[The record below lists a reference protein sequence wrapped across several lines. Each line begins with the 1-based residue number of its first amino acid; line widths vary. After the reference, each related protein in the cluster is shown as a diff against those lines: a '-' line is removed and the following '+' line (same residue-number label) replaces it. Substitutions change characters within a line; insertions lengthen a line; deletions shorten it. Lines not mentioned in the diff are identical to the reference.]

1 MNIEE
6 IKNRINS
13 LPSGG
18 LTTKTIKGNSY
29 IYYQWS
35 ENGKQHSRIVKDDEV
50 ETLRSQIEERKSLQ
64 EQLRKMDLG
73 IQGSENLSPAE
84 PASFKTDVR
93 IGKSLFDFSS
103 SIRNYKKRE
112 LYSAMENYVY
122 GDSHDKVFILYGLRR
137 TGKTTLIRQIIYNM
151 NEADRNKAV
160 FIQVNSDNSLGDIN
174 KDLKK
179 LESMGYKYVFIDEVT
194 LMDDFIE
201 GAALFSDVYAASG
214 MKIVLSGTDSLGFVF
229 SEDEQ
234 LYDRCVL
241 LHTTFIP
248 FREFENVL
256 GIKDIDE
263 YMKFGGTMSQ
273 SGENYNKAIF
283 GSKKATDEYVNTA
296 IARNIQHSLK
306 NYQYEGHFR
315 HLKDLYEKNELTN
328 AINRIVEDIN
338 HEFTIK
344 VLTRDFKSHDFGV
357 SKNNLRNDRE
367 NSTDLLDNIDSKTL
381 TENLMKLLEILNK
394 ENQTVDIDDIHRIE
408 IKEYFD
414 LLDLTCDIPIVDMN
428 DLNDKNYITVF
439 SQPGLRYS
447 QAESL
452 VKTLLMDETF
462 KEVSAPERKRITE
475 RILDEVKG
483 RMLEEI
489 VQLETKKANPDLEVF
504 KLQFAVGEFDMV
516 VYDPVN
522 VCCKIY
528 EVKHSKEKD
537 PLQYRHLINEENC
550 KQTEF
555 RYGTILE
562 KVVLYRGESTEAEQ
576 GIIYRNVE
584 DYLCDLGKNSYA
596 E

>member
-13 LPSGG
+13 LPPGG
-18 LTTKTIKGNSY
+18 LTTKTIKGNPY

-64 EQLRKMDLG
+64 EQLRKIDIE
-73 IQGSENLSPAE
+73 IQGSKNSSFAE
-84 PASFKTDVR
+84 SVSFKTDVR
-93 IGKSLFDFSS
+93 IGKQLLDFSS

-112 LYSAMENYVY
+112 LYSAIENYVY

-151 NEADRNKAV
+151 NESDRNKAV

-328 AINRIVEDIN
+328 AINRIVEDMN

-344 VLTRDFKSHDFGV
+344 VLTRDFKSHDFG
-357 SKNNLRNDRE
+357 SAKDIMRKDRE
-367 NSTDLLDNIDSKTL
+367 NPTDILDDVDGKKF
-381 TENLMKLLEILNK
+381 TENLMSLLEILNK

-414 LLDLTCDIPIVDMN
+414 LLDLTCDIPLVDMK
-428 DLNDKNYITVF
+428 DLSSKKSNTVF

-462 KEVSAPERKRITE
+462 KEVSATERKRITE

-562 KVVLYRGESTEAEQ
+562 KVVLYRGEDAESEH

-584 DYLCDLGKNSYA
+584 DYLCELGKK
-596 E
+596 

>member
-64 EQLRKMDLG
+64 EQLRKMDIE
-73 IQGSENLSPAE
+73 IQGSKNSSFAE
-84 PASFKTDVR
+84 SVSFKTDVR
-93 IGKSLFDFSS
+93 IGKQLLDFSS

-112 LYSAMENYVY
+112 LYSAIENYVY
-122 GDSHDKVFILYGLRR
+122 CDSHDKVFILYGLRR

-174 KDLKK
+174 KDLKI

-328 AINRIVEDIN
+328 AINRIVEDMN

-344 VLTRDFKSHDFGV
+344 VLTRDFKSHDFGI

-394 ENQTVDIDDIHRIE
+394 DNQTVNIEDIHRIE

-462 KEVSAPERKRITE
+462 KEVSASERKRITE

-528 EVKHSKEKD
+528 EVKHSKKKD

-562 KVVLYRGESTEAEQ
+562 KAILYRGESTEAEQ

-584 DYLCDLGKNSYA
+584 DYLCELGKK
-596 E
+596 

>member
-1 MNIEE
+1 MDIEE
-6 IKNRINS
+6 IKSRINS

-18 LTTKTIKGNSY
+18 LTTKIIKGKSY

-35 ENGKQHSRIVKDDEV
+35 EKGKQRSRIVKDDEAD
-50 ETLRSQIEERKSLQ
+50 TLKTQIEERKSLQ
-64 EQLRKMDLG
+64 EQLRRMDLG
-73 IQGSENLSPAE
+73 IQTSKNSSLSEPV
-84 PASFKTDVR
+84 SFRTDVR
-93 IGKSLFDFSS
+93 IGKSLLDFSS
-103 SIRNYKKRE
+103 SIKNYKKRE
-112 LYSAMENYVY
+112 LYSAIENYVY
-122 GDSHDKVFILYGLRR
+122 GESHDKVFILYGLRR

-151 NEADRNKAV
+151 SEADRSKSV
-160 FIQVNSDNSLGDIN
+160 FIQVNADNSLADIN

-179 LESMGYKYVFIDEVT
+179 LESMGYKYVFLDEVT

-214 MKIVLSGTDSLGFVF
+214 MKIVFSGTDSLGFVF

-263 YMKFGGTMSQ
+263 YMKFGGTMSL

-283 GSKKATDEYVNTA
+283 GSKRTTDEYVNTA

-315 HLKDLYEKNELTN
+315 HLKDLYDKNELTN
-328 AINRIVEDIN
+328 VINRIVEDMN

-344 VLTRDFKSHDFGV
+344 VLTRNFISHDFGI
-357 SKNNLRNDRE
+357 SKNNLRKDRE
-367 NSTDLLDNIDSKTL
+367 NPTDILDDIDGKKL

-394 ENQTVDIDDIHRIE
+394 ENQTVNIEDIHRAE

-414 LLDLTCDIPIVDMN
+414 LLDLTCDIPLVDMK
-428 DLNDKNYITVF
+428 DLNDKKSITVF

-462 KEVSAPERKRITE
+462 KDVSASERKRIIE

-489 VQLETKKANPDLEVF
+489 VQLETIKANPELEVF

-516 VYDPVN
+516 VYDPAN

-528 EVKHSKEKD
+528 EVKHSKEKN
-537 PLQYRHLINEENC
+537 PSQYRHLINEENC
-550 KQTEF
+550 KQAEF
-555 RYGTILE
+555 RYGTIQE
-562 KVVLYRGESTEAEQ
+562 KVVLYRGEDAESEQ
-576 GIIYRNVE
+576 GIVYRNVE
-584 DYLCDLGKNSYA
+584 DYLCKLTRK
-596 E
+596 

>member
-13 LPSGG
+13 LPPGG
-18 LTTKTIKGNSY
+18 LTTKTIKGNPY

-64 EQLRKMDLG
+64 EQLRKIDIE
-73 IQGSENLSPAE
+73 IQGSKNSSFAE
-84 PASFKTDVR
+84 SVSFKTDVR
-93 IGKSLFDFSS
+93 IGKQLLDFSS

-112 LYSAMENYVY
+112 LYSAIENYVY

-151 NEADRNKAV
+151 NESDRNKAV

-234 LYDRCVL
+234 LYDRCFL

-328 AINRIVEDIN
+328 AINRIVEDMN

-344 VLTRDFKSHDFGV
+344 VLTRDFKSHDFG
-357 SKNNLRNDRE
+357 SAKDIMRKDRE
-367 NSTDLLDNIDSKTL
+367 NPTDILDDVDGKKF
-381 TENLMKLLEILNK
+381 TENLMSLLEILNK

-414 LLDLTCDIPIVDMN
+414 LLDLTCDIPLVDMK
-428 DLNDKNYITVF
+428 DLSSKKSNTVF

-462 KEVSAPERKRITE
+462 KEVSATERKRITE

-562 KVVLYRGESTEAEQ
+562 KVVLYRGEDAESEH

-584 DYLCDLGKNSYA
+584 DYLCELGKK
-596 E
+596 

>member
-13 LPSGG
+13 LPPGG
-18 LTTKTIKGNSY
+18 LTTKTIKGNPY

-64 EQLRKMDLG
+64 EQLRKIDIE
-73 IQGSENLSPAE
+73 IQGSKNSSFAE
-84 PASFKTDVR
+84 SVSFKTDVR
-93 IGKSLFDFSS
+93 IGKQLLDFSS

-112 LYSAMENYVY
+112 LYSAIENYVY
-122 GDSHDKVFILYGLRR
+122 GDSHDKVFILYGIRR

-151 NEADRNKAV
+151 NESDRNKAV

-234 LYDRCVL
+234 LYDRCFL

-328 AINRIVEDIN
+328 AINRIVEDMN

-344 VLTRDFKSHDFGV
+344 VLTRDFKSHDFG
-357 SKNNLRNDRE
+357 SAKDIMRKDRE
-367 NSTDLLDNIDSKTL
+367 NPTDILDDVDGKKF
-381 TENLMKLLEILNK
+381 TENLMSLLEILNK

-414 LLDLTCDIPIVDMN
+414 LLDLTCDIPLVDMK
-428 DLNDKNYITVF
+428 DLSSKKSNTVF

-462 KEVSAPERKRITE
+462 KDVSAPERKRITE

-562 KVVLYRGESTEAEQ
+562 KVVLYRGEDAESEH

-584 DYLCDLGKNSYA
+584 DYLCELGKK
-596 E
+596 

>member
-13 LPSGG
+13 LPPGG
-18 LTTKTIKGNSY
+18 LTTKTIKGNPY

-64 EQLRKMDLG
+64 EQLRKMDIE
-73 IQGSENLSPAE
+73 IQGSKNSSFAE
-84 PASFKTDVR
+84 SVSFKTDVR
-93 IGKSLFDFSS
+93 IGKQLLDFSS

-112 LYSAMENYVY
+112 LYSAIENYVY

-328 AINRIVEDIN
+328 AINRIVEDMN

-344 VLTRDFKSHDFGV
+344 VLTRDFKSHDFG
-357 SKNNLRNDRE
+357 SAKDIMRKDRE
-367 NSTDLLDNIDSKTL
+367 NPTDILDDVDGKKF
-381 TENLMKLLEILNK
+381 TENLMSLLEILNK

-414 LLDLTCDIPIVDMN
+414 LLDLTCDIPLVDMK
-428 DLNDKNYITVF
+428 DLSSKKSNTVF

-462 KEVSAPERKRITE
+462 KDVSAPERKRITE

-562 KVVLYRGESTEAEQ
+562 KVVLYRGEDAESEH

-584 DYLCDLGKNSYA
+584 DYLCELGKK
-596 E
+596 

>member
-18 LTTKTIKGNSY
+18 LTTKTIKGNPY
-29 IYYQWS
+29 VYYQWS

-64 EQLRKMDLG
+64 EKLRKMDIE
-73 IQGSENLSPAE
+73 IQGSKNSSFAE
-84 PASFKTDVR
+84 SVSFKTDVR
-93 IGKSLFDFSS
+93 IGKQLLDFSS

-112 LYSAMENYVY
+112 LYSAIENYVY

-160 FIQVNSDNSLGDIN
+160 FIQVNADNSLGDIN

-315 HLKDLYEKNELTN
+315 HLKDLYEMNELTN
-328 AINRIVEDIN
+328 AINRIVEDMN

-344 VLTRDFKSHDFGV
+344 VLTRDFKSHDFG
-357 SKNNLRNDRE
+357 SAKNIMRKDRE
-367 NSTDLLDNIDSKTL
+367 NPTDILDDVDGKKF
-381 TENLMKLLEILNK
+381 TENLMSLLEILNK

-414 LLDLTCDIPIVDMN
+414 LLDLTCDIPLVDMK
-428 DLNDKNYITVF
+428 DLSSKKSNTVF

-462 KEVSAPERKRITE
+462 KDVSAPERKRITE

-528 EVKHSKEKD
+528 EIKHSKEKD

-562 KVVLYRGESTEAEQ
+562 KAVLYRGESTEAEQ

-584 DYLCDLGKNSYA
+584 DYLCELGKK
-596 E
+596 

>member
-1 MNIEE
+1 MDIEE

-13 LPSGG
+13 LPTGG

-64 EQLRKMDLG
+64 EQLRKMDIE
-73 IQGSENLSPAE
+73 IQGSKNSSFAE
-84 PASFKTDVR
+84 SVSFKTDVR
-93 IGKSLFDFSS
+93 IGKQLLDFSS

-112 LYSAMENYVY
+112 LYSAIENYVY
-122 GDSHDKVFILYGLRR
+122 CDSHDKVFILYGLRR

-174 KDLKK
+174 KDLKI

-315 HLKDLYEKNELTN
+315 HLKDLYEMNELTN
-328 AINRIVEDIN
+328 AINRIVEDMN

-344 VLTRDFKSHDFGV
+344 VLTRDFKSHDFGI

-394 ENQTVDIDDIHRIE
+394 DNQTVNIEDIHRIE

-462 KEVSAPERKRITE
+462 KDVSASERKRITE

-528 EVKHSKEKD
+528 EVKHSKKKD

-562 KVVLYRGESTEAEQ
+562 KAILYRGESTEAEQ

-584 DYLCDLGKNSYA
+584 DYLCELGKK
-596 E
+596 

>member
-13 LPSGG
+13 LPPGG
-18 LTTKTIKGNSY
+18 LTTKTIKGNPY

-64 EQLRKMDLG
+64 EQLRKIDIE
-73 IQGSENLSPAE
+73 IQGSKNSSFAE
-84 PASFKTDVR
+84 SVSFKTDVR
-93 IGKSLFDFSS
+93 IGKQLLDFSS

-112 LYSAMENYVY
+112 LYSAIENYVY

-234 LYDRCVL
+234 LYDRCFL

-328 AINRIVEDIN
+328 AINRIVEDMN

-344 VLTRDFKSHDFGV
+344 VLTRDFKSHDFG
-357 SKNNLRNDRE
+357 SAKDIMRKDRE
-367 NSTDLLDNIDSKTL
+367 NPTDILDDVDGKKF
-381 TENLMKLLEILNK
+381 TENLMSLLEILNK

-414 LLDLTCDIPIVDMN
+414 LLDLTCDIPLVDMK
-428 DLNDKNYITVF
+428 DLSSKKSNTVF

-462 KEVSAPERKRITE
+462 KEVSATERKRITE

-562 KVVLYRGESTEAEQ
+562 KVVLYRGEDAESEH

-584 DYLCDLGKNSYA
+584 DYLCELGKK
-596 E
+596 